1 MSDGIDRQD
10 LFIELDRAPDDWA
23 AWIESAGVKPERI
36 EAQPIADRVKL
47 HKCTEVPANLPAWV
61 KRGDMYLG

>member
-1 MSDGIDRQD
+1 MYDGIDRQD
-10 LFIELDRAPDDWA
+10 LFINLDQAPDDWA
-23 AWIESAGVKPERI
+23 AWIENAGVKPERI

-47 HKCTEVPANLPAWV
+47 HKCAEVPATLPAWV